1 MNKYVLLCSLM
12 MVSFANA
19 QQACV
24 SAQEVVI
31 DQVYNY
37 GTIDGQQATP
47 ACTGALAQ
55 QAKWYSFTPVV
66 TMQVEV
72 STDLP
77 QNAGKDPRVHIY
89 TGSCSQ
95 LTCYASDDDSG
106 AGYLAKVSFDVEAGT
121 TYYIAFDN
129 RWGSAA
135 NNVDFIITETASV
148 NPPAP
153 LFNFVNQ
160 TRSIGGQY
168 KNGLVDMNGD
178 FLDDIVSISNNQIE
192 IHFQQPNGTF
202 VTQVFPTPV
211 VASGYLPSWSVTA
224 ADYNAD
230 GFTDLLYGGGNG
242 VTFMRSLAGGTG
254 YERIAF
260 SQYVFSQRGNFI
272 DMNNDG
278 HLDAFM
284 CHDVAP
290 NVFYLNDGNGNLAF
304 NQGGIGDF
312 PTGGNYGSIWVDYDN
327 DGDSDLFIAKCRG
340 GAVNGANM
348 NEMHRNNGNGTF
360 TEVGEQIGL
369 RDGIQTWSSAW
380 ADYDNDGFMDVFVG
394 ASSNANGMHK
404 LMRNNG
410 NGTFTDI
417 TSTTG
422 ISSFTQTG
430 IEFVAHD
437 FDNDGFVDVFCG
449 DNGVILR
456 NNGDMTFTAHSVLPT
471 SGSVGDVNN
480 DGFLDVYNGNNLRI
494 NQPNTN
500 NWIKIH
506 LQGVQSN
513 RNGIGARVEIYG
525 AWGKQIRD
533 VRSGD
538 GFRYMS
544 SLNTH
549 FGIGSSTEITQVIV
563 RWPSG
568 TVDIISNPPVN
579 QALFVLEGDTSLSN
593 EIVALGSL
601 LVYPNPAE
609 TFLQV
614 TNSNADDIYYE
625 VFDLQGKRFL
635 NGKLQDHRV
644 EVKSLAT
651 GVYFLRVSNAEGN
664 ARVTKFIKK

>member
-1 MNKYVLLCSLM
+1 MSL
-12 MVSFANA
+12 AHA
-19 QQACV
+19 QQNCS
-24 SAQEVVI
+24 SAQNVVI
-31 DQVYNY
+31 DQVYTMGIIN
-37 GTIDGQQATP
+37 GQQATP
-47 ACTGALAQ
+47 VCIGTIATQAL
-55 QAKWYSFTPVV
+55 WYEFVPVESVEV
-66 TMQVEV
+66 TV

-77 QNAGKDPRVHIY
+77 QNAGKDPRVHVY
-89 TGSCSQ
+89 TGTCEA

-106 AGYLAKVSFDVEAGT
+106 TGYLAKVTFEVQAGT
-121 TYYIAFDN
+121 SYYIAFDN
-129 RWGSAA
+129 RWGAAA
-135 NNVDFIITETASV
+135 NNVDFIITESEV
-148 NPPAP
+148 VVPPP
-153 LFNFVNQ
+153 PPVFNFVTQN
-160 TRSIGGQY
+160 RSIQGQY

-178 FLDDIVSISNNQIE
+178 FLDDLVSISNNQIE
-192 IHFQQPNGTF
+192 IHYQQSNGSFTS
-202 VTQVFPTPV
+202 QVYPTPT

-230 GFTDLLYGGGNG
+230 GYTDLLYGGGNG
-242 VTFMRSLAGGTG
+242 VTFMRSLPGGTG
-254 YERIAF
+254 FERIAF
-260 SQYVFSQRGNFI
+260 TQYVFSQRGNFI
-272 DMNNDG
+272 DINNDG

-290 NVFYLNDGNGNLAF
+290 NVYFLNDGNGNLAF
-304 NQGGIGDF
+304 NQGGMGIF

-327 DGDSDLFIAKCRG
+327 DGDADLFIAKCRG
-340 GAVNGANM
+340 GATNGANM

-360 TEVGEQIGL
+360 TEVGEEVGL

-417 TSTTG
+417 TASTG
-422 ISSFTQTG
+422 IASFTQTG

-437 FDNDGFVDVFCG
+437 FDNDGFVDIFCG

-494 NQPNTN
+494 NQSNGN
-500 NWIKIH
+500 HWIKIH

-549 FGIGSSTEITQVIV
+549 FGIGSQTEITQVIV

-568 TVDIISNPPVN
+568 TVDVISNPPID
-579 QALFVLEGDTSLSN
+579 QALFILEGDTLSN
-593 EIVALGSL
+593 E
-601 LVYPNPAE
+601 LVENNVLVLYPNPVE
-609 TFLQV
+609 QV
-614 TNSNADDIYYE
+614 LFVSNINSDEVFYE
-625 VFDLQGKRFL
+625 VFDLQGKKLL
-635 NGKLQDHRV
+635 NGSIQNNQIQV
-644 EVKSLAT
+644 NSLTT
-651 GVYFLRVSNAEGN
+651 GTYFIRISNAEGN
-664 ARVTKFIKK
+664 ARVSKFIKK

>member
-1 MNKYVLLCSLM
+1 MRKFLLLFLLFAFF
-12 MVSFANA
+12 FANA
-19 QQACV
+19 QQSCTT
-24 SAQEVVI
+24 AQNVVI

-37 GTIDGQQATP
+37 GIINGQQATP
-47 ACTGALAQ
+47 ACTGVLAS
-55 QAKWYSFTPVV
+55 AAMWYIFVPVTSMEV
-66 TMQVEV
+66 TL

-77 QNAGKDPRVHIY
+77 QNAGKDPRVFVY
-89 TGSCSQ
+89 TGTCDE

-106 AGYLAKVSFDVEAGT
+106 TGYLAEVSFEVQAGT
-121 TYYIAFDN
+121 LYYIAFDN
-129 RWGSAA
+129 RWAA
-135 NNVDFIITETASV
+135 ASNNVDFIITETDEGT
-148 NPPAP
+148 PPTPAA
-153 LFNFVNQ
+153 FNFTSQSRTIV
-160 TRSIGGQY
+160 GQF

-202 VTQVFPTPV
+202 NTQVFPTPV
-211 VASGYLPSWSVTA
+211 VASGYLPSWSLTA

-242 VTFMRSLAGGTG
+242 VTFMKSLAGGSG
-254 YERIAF
+254 FERVAF

-272 DMNNDG
+272 DINNDG

-290 NVFYLNDGNGNLAF
+290 NVFYMNDGNGNLTF
-304 NQGGIGDF
+304 NQGGLGNF

-327 DGDSDLFIAKCRG
+327 DGDADLFLAKCRG

-348 NEMHRNNGNGTF
+348 NEMHRNNGDGTF
-360 TEVGEQIGL
+360 TEVGEEIGL

-380 ADYDNDGFMDVFVG
+380 ADFDNDGFMDVFVG
-394 ASSNANGMHK
+394 VSSNSNGMHK

-417 TSTTG
+417 TATTG
-422 ISSFTQTG
+422 IASFFQTG

-437 FDNDGFVDVFCG
+437 FDNDGFVDIFCG
-449 DNGVILR
+449 DNGVILK
-456 NNGDMTFTAHSVLPT
+456 NNGNMTFTAHSVLPT
-471 SGSVGDVNN
+471 SGSIGDVNN

-494 NQPNTN
+494 NQPNGN
-500 NWIKIH
+500 HWIKIH

-549 FGIGSSTEITQVIV
+549 FGIGSHSEISQVIV

-568 TVDIISNPPVN
+568 TVDIISNPAVD
-579 QALFVLEGDTSLSN
+579 QALFVLEGGTLSN
-593 EIVALGSL
+593 DLVDKKSL
-601 LVYPNPAE
+601 VVYPNPADQI
-609 TFLQV
+609 LLV
-614 TNSNADDIYYE
+614 SNVNPDELFFEI
-625 VFDLQGKRFL
+625 FDLQGKKQMSGL
-635 NGKLQDHRV
+635 LKDNQIQVHAL
-644 EVKSLAT
+644 ST
-651 GVYFLRVSNAEGN
+651 GSYFIRISNAEGN
-664 ARVTKFIKK
+664 ARVSKFIKK